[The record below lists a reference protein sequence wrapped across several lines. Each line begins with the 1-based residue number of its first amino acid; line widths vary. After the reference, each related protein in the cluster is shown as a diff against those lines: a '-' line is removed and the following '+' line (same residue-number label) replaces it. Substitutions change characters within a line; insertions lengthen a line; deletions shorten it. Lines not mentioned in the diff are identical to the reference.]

1 MREFWDERAREDA
14 LYFVDTRR
22 AYRSIEVDGF
32 WEGGERD
39 LDRLLAVARA
49 RLRRSDIALDIGCGV
64 GRLTRAIAGRT
75 ASVYAIDVSPGMID
89 LARTYNQ
96 DLDTVDWIVG
106 DGVSLRP
113 LLDATVDVCLSHV
126 VFQHIP
132 DPQITLGYVAEI
144 GRVLKPAGWAA
155 FVVSN
160 DARVH
165 LRRRI
170 DQTPRRR
177 IGARLGRA
185 PRGQTDPAWRGSA
198 VELETLRAVAAGA
211 GLELERIVGEGT
223 QFCLVCARKR
233 ELLG

>member
-165 LRRRI
+165 LRGRI